1 MGKEKIINAI
11 LTGDELESLL
21 EEVKALNTSEENK
34 KGAIKFCFI
43 QNLGRETYRLVEKD
57 YWKKHGTPEQ
67 KAEFIKRNSK
77 KQEAKK

>member
-34 KGAIKFCFI
+34 K
-43 QNLGRETYRLVEKD
+43 
-57 YWKKHGTPEQ
+57 
-67 KAEFIKRNSK
+67 
-77 KQEAKK
+77 